1 MNGDRTPDD
10 ELLAEMV
17 AQWKA
22 TTPAPPANLEQRI
35 LRAVRAEHEAAQA
48 WSPGTPSQETG
59 GAVAAQPRGR
69 TDTARPH
76 SAPRW
81 YMPAAWPRPAWA
93 AVGALA
99 TLLLVAA
106 LFAVRAATAPIA
118 PLQADRLLVADAL
131 RSAEAAEHEHA
142 RAIARLQKAAQPT
155 LARASD
161 PTLPGEQAARLMML
175 SNRLRFLDQTIA
187 EVQSFVRGNPAHPGA
202 RTTLL
207 AAYNEKTEVL
217 RDVIALAQEIDS

>member
-1 MNGDRTPDD
+1 MNDRTRDD
-10 ELLAEMV
+10 ELLAELIEK
-17 AQWKA
+17 WKDS
-22 TTPAPPANLEQRI
+22 TPAPAADLEQRI
-35 LRAVRAEHEAAQA
+35 LRAVRTEHEATRAQ
-48 WSPGTPSQETG
+48 SPASEIDHVSSTPRRS
-59 GAVAAQPRGR
+59 APA
-69 TDTARPH
+69 
-76 SAPRW
+76 APRW

-106 LFAVRAATAPIA
+106 LFAVRAATVVPA
-118 PLQADRLLVADAL
+118 PLEANRLLVADAL
-131 RSAEAAEHEHA
+131 RDAESAEREHA
-142 RAIARLQKAAQPT
+142 RAIARLQEAAQPT

-175 SNRLRFLDQTIA
+175 SSRLRFLDQTIA
-187 EVQSFVRGNPAHPGA
+187 EIQTFVRENPAHPGA

-217 RDVIALAQEIDS
+217 RDVIALAEEIDS